1 MRKKRKNRDRKAA
14 PTGPKDGEQFTITH
28 LGRHGDGVAA
38 LESGPVYIPFALPGE
53 TVTIQRAG
61 NDIAKPSADRIEPFC
76 PHFTRCGGCM
86 TQHLSQDKY
95 IEWKRGT
102 IETALRNREIVA
114 PVADLVDAHGA
125 GRRRT
130 TLHIR
135 SKSGTLVAG
144 FMRAGSHDLIEIDA
158 CPILAPPL
166 TNAPELAR
174 ALGGAI
180 PDLSGSLD
188 IQITA
193 TNSGLDCDI
202 RGIDKLSL
210 DARMNLGELAEL
222 HDLAR
227 VSVAGEAV
235 AERRRPILRFGA
247 ADITLPPGG
256 FLQATVAG
264 EEILAGLVLEKVGT
278 AQRAAD
284 LFSGI
289 GTFALRLAER
299 TAVMAVD
306 GWGPAVE
313 ALTQAARHTPGL
325 KPVTVEKRDLSGHP
339 LLSNELN
346 GFDAVV
352 FDPPRAGAKEQA
364 YELAT
369 SGVKTIVAVSCNPA
383 TFARD
388 AEILINGG
396 YELIDVTPVDQF
408 KWTAHVELVGHFQR
422 E

>member
-28 LGRHGDGVAA
+28 LGRHGDGVAS
-38 LESGPVYIPFALPGE
+38 LESGPVYIPFSLPGE
-53 TVTIQRAG
+53 TVTIRRDG
-61 NDIAKPSADRIEPFC
+61 NEITNPSVDRIEPFC

-95 IEWKRGT
+95 VEWKRGT
-102 IETALRNREIVA
+102 VETALRNREIAA
-114 PVADLVDAHGA
+114 PVANLVDAHGA

-130 TLHIR
+130 TLHVR
-135 SKSGTLVAG
+135 SKSGALDAG

-166 TNAPELAR
+166 KQAPELAR

-202 RGIDKLSL
+202 RGIKELSL
-210 DARMNLGELAEL
+210 DARMNLGELAEH

-227 VSVAGEAV
+227 VSVGGEAV
-235 AERRRPILRFGA
+235 AERRRPILKFGI
-247 ADITLPPGG
+247 ADITPPPGG

-264 EEILAGLVLEKVGT
+264 EETLAGLVLEKVGT
-278 AQRAAD
+278 AKRAAD

-289 GTFALRLAER
+289 GTFALRLAEQ
-299 TAVMAVD
+299 TAVTAVD

-313 ALTQAARHTPGL
+313 ALTHAARHTPGL

-346 GFDAVV
+346 GFDTVV
-352 FDPPRAGAKEQA
+352 FDPPRAGAKEQT

-369 SGVKTIVAVSCNPA
+369 SEVKTIVAVSCNPA

-396 YELIDVTPVDQF
+396 YKLVDVTPVDQF

-422 E
+422 D

>member
-1 MRKKRKNRDRKAA
+1 MGGKRKNRERKAK
-14 PTGPKDGEQFTITH
+14 PIGPKNGEKFTITH

-38 LESGPVYIPFALPGE
+38 LDSGPVYIPFALPGE

-61 NDIAKPSADRIEPFC
+61 NEIANPSPDRIEPFC

-86 TQHLSQDKY
+86 TQHLRQDTY

-102 IETALRNREIVA
+102 VETALRNRKIKA
-114 PVADLVDAHGA
+114 PVLDLVDAHGA

-135 SKSGTLVAG
+135 NKGGVLVAG
-144 FMRAGSHDLIEIDA
+144 FMRAGSHDLIELDA

-166 TNAPELAR
+166 ANAPELAR
-174 ALGGAI
+174 GLGGAV

-210 DARMNLGELAEL
+210 DARMNLGELAEQY
-222 HDLAR
+222 DLAR
-227 VSVAGEAV
+227 ISVDGEAV
-235 AERRRPILRFGA
+235 AERRRPILKFGI
-247 ADITLPPGG
+247 ADITPPPGE
-256 FLQATVAG
+256 FLQATVVG
-264 EEILAGLVLEKVGT
+264 EETLAGLILAKVGP
-278 AQRAAD
+278 AKHAAD

-289 GTFALRLAER
+289 GTFALRLAEQSAL
-299 TAVMAVD
+299 TAVD
-306 GWGPAVE
+306 GWAPAIE
-313 ALTQAARHTPGL
+313 ALTHAARHTPGL
-325 KPVTVEKRDLSGHP
+325 KPVTVKQRDLSGHP

-346 GFDAVV
+346 RFEAVV

-369 SGVKTIVAVSCNPA
+369 SKVKTIVAVSCNPA

-388 AEILINGG
+388 AEILIKGG

-408 KWTAHVELVGHFQR
+408 KWTAHVELVGHFER